1 MQERRGT
8 PETNQRRGAVI
19 PRPGIVVFRPEFN
32 RRVFIPGIV
41 KIELVD
47 GRKLLVSLRR
57 KIVPDVAGLSVC
69 SQGAGRVRLDH
80 AQRITLLV
88 RKKIVLQKVWLHDLR
103 AEPCDPLG
111 ALRIGRA
118 GRLFARVTTSAAFR
132 ENSFAARHH
141 RIIVTNQVGA
151 AWCVSETK
159 RLQLAKE
166 GRDLVEAL
174 FGCEPEDGVLA
185 RVRNFEWLLRL
196 ETDQPVMACEPVF
209 GKHSDVHVNP
219 NSGTTDADRI

>member
-8 PETNQRRGAVI
+8 PETNQRWGAVI
-19 PRPGIVVFRPEFN
+19 PRPDIVVFRPEFD

-41 KIELVD
+41 KVELVD

-57 KIVPDVAGLSVC
+57 KIIPALARLCVC
-69 SQGAGRVRLDH
+69 SEGAGRVRLDH

-88 RKKIVLQKVWLHDLR
+88 PKKIVLQEVWLHDLR

-132 ENSFAARHH
+132 ENSFAAHHH
-141 RIIVTNQVGA
+141 RFIVTDQIGA
-151 AWCVSETK
+151 AWCISETK

-166 GRDLVEAL
+166 GRDLVDAL
-174 FGCEPEDGVLA
+174 FGREPEDGVLA

-196 ETDQPVMACEPVF
+196 ET
-209 GKHSDVHVNP
+209 N
-219 NSGTTDADRI
+219 